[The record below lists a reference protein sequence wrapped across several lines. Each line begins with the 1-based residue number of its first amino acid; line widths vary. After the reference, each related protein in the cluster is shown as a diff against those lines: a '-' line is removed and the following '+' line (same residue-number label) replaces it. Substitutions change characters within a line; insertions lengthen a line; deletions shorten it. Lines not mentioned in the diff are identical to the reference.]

1 MNVEINQRYDFIVC
15 GSGSSGSVVA
25 RRLAEDPD
33 ADVLLLEAGGSDD
46 VPEVQQA
53 VQWPENLGSPRDWQ
67 FEAQANPHLN
77 GRAIPMNMGKVLG
90 GGSSINVMM
99 WSRGHRNDWDF
110 FAAEAGDEG
119 WGYEAVLDI
128 YRRIEDWQ
136 GKPDPQYRGTDGN
149 VYVQPAPDPNPI
161 ADAAVAAAASVGIP
175 AFDHPNGA
183 MMEGAGG
190 AALSDIRVRD
200 GIRQSVFRSY
210 VHPYLGRP
218 NLTVLTG
225 AVVTRVTLDGH
236 RASGVEFVRD
246 GVTFRVAAGSEVVL
260 GLGAI
265 NTPKVLMLSG
275 IGDSAELA
283 RHGIKT
289 VVHLPGVGRNLQDH
303 PAFGCVWEYDVA
315 LEPRNTGSEAT
326 YFAKS
331 DSRLDTP
338 DLQTCQIEAPFA
350 SAETIARFGLPQA
363 AWTMFAGIVRPESRG
378 SVRLTGC
385 SPDDPVRI
393 DANMLS
399 DPADMTAAMIAV
411 ELCREIG
418 NAAPLS
424 AHAKREVMPGNLK
437 GRDLERFIRDA
448 AVSYWHQ
455 SGTAKMGRDEMSVVD
470 GNLRVHGIE
479 RLRIADASIMPRIT
493 TGNTMAPCVVIG
505 ERAAQLIRDTY
516 AAKEP
521 AHE

>member
-25 RRLAEDPD
+25 RRLAENPD

-110 FAAEAGDEG
+110 FAAEADDEG

-200 GIRQSVFRSY
+200 GIRQSVFRS
-210 VHPYLGRP
+210 
-218 NLTVLTG
+218 
-225 AVVTRVTLDGH
+225 
-236 RASGVEFVRD
+236 
-246 GVTFRVAAGSEVVL
+246 
-260 GLGAI
+260 
-265 NTPKVLMLSG
+265 
-275 IGDSAELA
+275 
-283 RHGIKT
+283 
-289 VVHLPGVGRNLQDH
+289 
-303 PAFGCVWEYDVA
+303 
-315 LEPRNTGSEAT
+315 
-326 YFAKS
+326 
-331 DSRLDTP
+331 
-338 DLQTCQIEAPFA
+338 
-350 SAETIARFGLPQA
+350 
-363 AWTMFAGIVRPESRG
+363 
-378 SVRLTGC
+378 
-385 SPDDPVRI
+385 
-393 DANMLS
+393 
-399 DPADMTAAMIAV
+399 
-411 ELCREIG
+411 
-418 NAAPLS
+418 
-424 AHAKREVMPGNLK
+424 
-437 GRDLERFIRDA
+437 
-448 AVSYWHQ
+448 
-455 SGTAKMGRDEMSVVD
+455 
-470 GNLRVHGIE
+470 
-479 RLRIADASIMPRIT
+479 
-493 TGNTMAPCVVIG
+493 
-505 ERAAQLIRDTY
+505 
-516 AAKEP
+516 
-521 AHE
+521 